1 MTIVD
6 IVVVLASDDN
16 YAMPLAV
23 TAVSIL
29 KNLGNNKHLKLFI
42 LDGGITKKNKDKI
55 LDSLDLNKCS
65 VTWFDTSGQF
75 KKINIPESLTEST
88 FHRLLIPI
96 LLPAN
101 INKVIYLDSDLL
113 VLSDLSNLWDYSIE
127 NHHILAVRDFYCQKV
142 SDIIGE
148 SLAVHD
154 YKELKIPAQHKYFNA
169 GVLVINLE
177 KWREENTADQVI
189 DYVINAKHKLAAADQ
204 EGLNAI
210 LWDKWGEIEPKW
222 NYQAKFTLESKDYI
236 PLEELFEEGL
246 YQEAKVNP
254 YVKHFVAEH
263 KPWKYYKHPEKSLFY
278 EYLDLTAWSGW
289 RYTLWKVLGRKINR
303 FLKSKLKK

>member
-1 MTIVD
+1 MTIAD

-55 LDSLDLNKCS
+55 LNSLDLNKCS
-65 VTWFDTSGQF
+65 VDWFDTSEQF
-75 KKINIPESLTEST
+75 KEINIPDSLTESA
-88 FHRLLIPI
+88 FHRLLIPR
-96 LLPAN
+96 LLPED

-113 VLSDLSNLWDYSIE
+113 VLSDLSSLWDYSIE

-142 SDIIGE
+142 SDTIGGL
-148 SLAVHD
+148 LAVPD
-154 YKELKIPAQHKYFNA
+154 YRELKIPAQHKYFNA
-169 GVLVINLE
+169 GVLVINLV
-177 KWREENTADQVI
+177 KWREDNTADQVI
-189 DYVINAKHKLAAADQ
+189 DYIINAKRKLTAADQ

-210 LWDKWGEIEPKW
+210 LWNKWGELEPKW

-289 RYTLWKVLGRKINR
+289 RYSLWKVLGRKINR
-303 FLKSKLKK
+303 FLTFKLKK